1 MDTCL
6 ILHRYGRKPMLLV
19 SHISGMG
26 FGLCSAFSSS
36 FTMFAVLRFFTGF
49 TITGTVIISTVL
61 SEENLSILNCFVF
74 VVVLKQHTVVFLK
87 WRHHFKWWVCV
98 GSFVH
103 SFFIRCGV
111 GEHWAQKACRG
122 DWQPVLDIC
131 LHELFTDCILYSRL
145 EMADS
150 FHLIAHHY
158 CHNHLVVSIIK
169 PILSRCLKIYVCIS
183 HLVH

>member
-49 TITGTVIISTVL
+49 TITGSVIISTVL
-61 SEENLSILNCFVF
+61 SEENLSIWNCFVF

-87 WRHHFKWWVCV
+87 WRRVIVSDECV
-98 GSFVH
+98 YW
-103 SFFIRCGV
+103 FFIRCGV

-131 LHELFTDCILYSRL
+131 LHELFTDRFLCSRL

-158 CHNHLVVSIIK
+158 CHNHLVVSINK
-169 PILSRCLKIYVCIS
+169 PILSRCLKISLS
-183 HLVH
+183 HLVY